1 MYRAYWS
8 LWLSPDFSLKAQ
20 QQISYYHNC
29 KKDLKEA
36 SGISLPCRD
45 GEGGAW
51 AATEGRAFE
60 MSRKRA
66 HHDLDQGPPPFSFSF
81 SFFRL
86 ISILVREVRI
96 RPGV

>member
-1 MYRAYWS
+1 MYRSYWS

-36 SGISLPCRD
+36 SGVSLPCRD
-45 GEGGAW
+45 EEGEEW
-51 AATEGRAFE
+51 AATAGRAFK

-66 HHDLDQGPPPFSFSF
+66 RHGLDQGPPPFYF
-81 SFFRL
+81 SFFCL